1 MEESHARPQTQVG
14 AQKVEE
20 CHDVQS
26 VHGDPSDG
34 DLVGEGDEDR
44 AAGPDTMVEVVF
56 LQGILQSDSTVPL
69 MMPPIYKS
77 EKRWIYRIRD
87 IETYLK
93 C

>member
-1 MEESHARPQTQVG
+1 MSRVSTVTLVTG
-14 AQKVEE
+14 TWWVKVMRTALL
-20 CHDVQS
+20 S
-26 VHGDPSDG
+26 LSRT
-34 DLVGEGDEDR
+34 LEGPE
-44 AAGPDTMVEVVF
+44 TMVEVVF